1 MIHLH
6 VLFADDEPDARD
18 IIGASLERDPF
29 FVSRGCTSGDEAVA
43 MAIEWRP
50 DLTLLDVT
58 MPETD
63 GPTALA
69 KLKADKRTAPIP
81 IVFVTARAHPRE
93 RQRFKELGATGVIAK
108 PFDPMRLAIE
118 LRRFV
123 PFAGTLSSAREDF
136 LQRLAADAGML
147 SACRAWLS
155 QSCAEPAL
163 MRISAIAH
171 ALAGAGGI
179 YGFAG
184 ISCESAAL
192 SAAARSYLAGCGK
205 RIDVE
210 QALDRL
216 IKRIE
221 PSSQNPSYPAALAG

>member
-1 MIHLH
+1 
-6 VLFADDEPDARD
+6 
-18 IIGASLERDPF
+18 
-29 FVSRGCTSGDEAVA
+29 
-43 MAIEWRP
+43 
-50 DLTLLDVT
+50 
-58 MPETD
+58 
-63 GPTALA
+63 
-69 KLKADKRTAPIP
+69 
-81 IVFVTARAHPRE
+81 
-93 RQRFKELGATGVIAK
+93 
-108 PFDPMRLAIE
+108 
-118 LRRFV
+118 
-123 PFAGTLSSAREDF
+123 
-136 LQRLAADAGML
+136 
-147 SACRAWLS
+147 
-155 QSCAEPAL
+155 

-192 SAAARSYLAGCGK
+192 SAAARSHLAGCGK

>member
-6 VLFADDEPDARD
+6 VLFADDEPDARE
-18 IIGASLERDPF
+18 IISASLAQDPF
-29 FVSRGCTSGDEAVA
+29 FVSRACPSGDAAVA

-58 MPETD
+58 MPEMD
-63 GPTALA
+63 GPTVLA
-69 KLKADKRTAPIP
+69 RLKGDKRTAPIP
-81 IVFVTARAHPRE
+81 IVFVTARAYPRE

-108 PFDPMRLAIE
+108 PFDPMRLAVE
-118 LRRFV
+118 VRRFV

-155 QSCAEPAL
+155 QSRAEPAL

-192 SAAARSYLAGCGK
+192 SAAAKSHLAGCGK
-205 RIDVE
+205 RIEVE
-210 QALDRL
+210 QAIDRV
-216 IKRIE
+216 IKRIK
-221 PSSQNPSYPAALAG
+221 PSLQPLSRPPALAG